1 MATLEHTPAAPIS
14 SPGSPSGPW
23 SFEILEID
31 ANGSVLSC
39 NVDSETLNRYYTVI
53 SSVDNVYNK
62 PRQCIVDNFCLK
74 TSASEPFFKGPKS
87 LFDTGCS
94 VSSGLVF
101 SLQFCKRRK
110 IDFCP
115 KPQGQ
120 KSYICKLA
128 DGSLIK
134 PNGYVPKICMK
145 IDNNYVNFYN
155 IPVFPKLSYDVIIGF
170 SAFIDHNLTIV
181 NNNGKIYLALGHA
194 LRCEGSNGQR
204 RVGRSIGA
212 VGACPPPLKLSLSIF
227 PCSVQGARAPGPL
240 STSQHASATCST
252 LVHSNADVHEG
263 GTPSAGLPPSKNEV
277 SREKHFDGC
286 VLGNS
291 IGPTNEKSKVKDS
304 FAVSS
309 PCSEFHDFKIESK
322 VSKGGLPPLGE
333 AELSDGEG
341 DDIVTLEDCFEVETT
356 PGGTIPF
363 EDSSENILELNNV
376 TTAPS
381 DDVAPLKGDKPF
393 V

>member
-145 IDNNYVNFYN
+145 IDNN
-155 IPVFPKLSYDVIIGF
+155 
-170 SAFIDHNLTIV
+170 
-181 NNNGKIYLALGHA
+181 
-194 LRCEGSNGQR
+194 
-204 RVGRSIGA
+204 
-212 VGACPPPLKLSLSIF
+212 
-227 PCSVQGARAPGPL
+227 
-240 STSQHASATCST
+240 
-252 LVHSNADVHEG
+252 
-263 GTPSAGLPPSKNEV
+263 
-277 SREKHFDGC
+277 
-286 VLGNS
+286 
-291 IGPTNEKSKVKDS
+291 
-304 FAVSS
+304 
-309 PCSEFHDFKIESK
+309 
-322 VSKGGLPPLGE
+322 
-333 AELSDGEG
+333 
-341 DDIVTLEDCFEVETT
+341 
-356 PGGTIPF
+356 
-363 EDSSENILELNNV
+363 
-376 TTAPS
+376 
-381 DDVAPLKGDKPF
+381 
-393 V
+393 